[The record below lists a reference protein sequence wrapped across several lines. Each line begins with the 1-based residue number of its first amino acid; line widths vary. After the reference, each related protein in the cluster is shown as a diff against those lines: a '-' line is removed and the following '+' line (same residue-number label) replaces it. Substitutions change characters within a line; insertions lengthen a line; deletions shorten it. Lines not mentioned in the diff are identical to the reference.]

1 MPIVNGKYVSPTWQ
15 NGGPPPIDQTELQAM
30 TDTLQNLDAGGGG
43 GGGDGKRYARFVIGT
58 STNGWTAADCDYLCD
73 GTDDQVEINAAIAAF
88 GSLSGGNAAYGT
100 IVLLDGNY
108 HLTAPLTLLNYIN
121 LVGSGGAC
129 LVRETATGAS
139 SYNYMVAVQFGTIDN
154 IQYTISES
162 LATPQSETFEILLGG
177 NSSIKN
183 CNISDYLYTAVAI
196 ESSSWAGMVGVY
208 NNYFGYSKNSQYAMD
223 VHVLDSQNFII
234 ENNNLNY
241 GVRVDR
247 GPSASLSTFSISNNS
262 MGTTLVGQIIIDGM
276 GGGTI
281 TENKCRSIQILNTK
295 NSLIM
300 VGNIVS
306 NNLLGSGSDDQN
318 LIVLGENTHDN
329 IVSFNIL
336 KFYNVMGSIQ
346 DNGTNNIVY
355 NGETSGQVALSS
367 SGWSGNTQT
376 VSAPGVTANGVVT
389 TGPTPSSMSAAMA
402 SGVYC
407 SSQGNGTLTFTCTS
421 TPSSSI
427 TYTYTSQ
434 EVF

>member
-1 MPIVNGKYVSPTWQ
+1 MPIVNGQYISPTWQ
-15 NGGPPPIDQTELQAM
+15 NGGPPPIDQTELQAI
-30 TDTLQNLDAGGGG
+30 TDTLASLDATGGGEG
-43 GGGDGKRYARFVIGT
+43 RRYARFVVGT
-58 STNGWTAADCDYLCD
+58 STTGWTKNDCDFLCD

-88 GSLSGGNAAYGT
+88 GSLSGGNAAHGT

-108 HLTAPLTLLNYIN
+108 NLTAPLTLLNHIN

-139 SYNYMVAVQFGTIDN
+139 SYNYMVAIQFGTIDN
-154 IQYTISES
+154 IQYTVSES

-196 ESSSWAGMVGVY
+196 ESATWAGTVGVY

-223 VHVLDSQNFII
+223 VHVLNSQNFII

-247 GPSASLSTFSISNNS
+247 GTSANLSTFSISNNS

-336 KFYNVMGSIQ
+336 KYYNVMGSIQ

-355 NGETSGQVALSS
+355 NGETSGQVTLSS
-367 SGWSGNTQT
+367 SNWSGNIQT
-376 VSAPGVTANGVVT
+376 VSAPGVTANSVVT